1 MSLPSQQE
9 AMERANRGRRLL
21 AAPVRLGRPKLRTDI
36 LGTFNVS
43 MLEPLLVE
51 ALDRIGIPAHA
62 KSGPFGQL
70 EEEILNDASAL
81 YAAAPDAVVLV
92 LSVEDLLAP
101 LYARPASFLGSD
113 VPQEGAEAGAGANRA
128 TDERDR
134 RVGRAFARGYG
145 LSRDCRN
152 GSRAHDVRT
161 RAG

>member
-21 AAPVRLGRPKLRTDI
+21 RGAGPPGTTKASYYI

-81 YAAAPDAVVLV
+81 YAAAARRRGARAQRRGSTGPPVCPT
-92 LSVEDLLAP
+92 SVI
-101 LYARPASFLGSD
+101 
-113 VPQEGAEAGAGANRA
+113 
-128 TDERDR
+128 
-134 RVGRAFARGYG
+134 
-145 LSRDCRN
+145 SR
-152 GSRAHDVRT
+152 
-161 RAG
+161 